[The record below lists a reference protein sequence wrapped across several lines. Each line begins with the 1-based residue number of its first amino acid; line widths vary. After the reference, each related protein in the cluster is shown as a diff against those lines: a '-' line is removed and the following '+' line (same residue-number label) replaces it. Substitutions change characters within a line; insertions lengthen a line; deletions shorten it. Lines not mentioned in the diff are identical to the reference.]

1 MSRRT
6 KHKII
11 VRTKDLYLDQA
22 QPYSRSMLT
31 GQLVQRPHIV
41 LHKLRE
47 GEDDAPFTINRLS
60 MLFDFVRA
68 LGVNV
73 TVRNGSTS
81 STTYYGDREVI
92 PDTHLKPFFYGY
104 EHEEFS
110 GDEPSMYAK
119 LEQAM
124 RQAKEEFLI
133 FHVDQYNIL
142 VDVTTL
148 DALME

>member
-31 GQLVQRPHIV
+31 GELVQRPHIV

-47 GEDDAPFTINRLS
+47 GEDDAPFTINSLS

-68 LGVNV
+68 LKVNV
-73 TVRNGSTS
+73 TVHQPTC
-81 STTYYGDREVI
+81 TVTYEWHERI
-92 PDTHLKPFFYGY
+92 PDSHIKPFFYGY
-104 EHEEFS
+104 DHEEFS

-119 LEQAM
+119 LEEAM
-124 RQAKEEFLI
+124 KRAREEFLI
-133 FHVDQYNIL
+133 FHVDQHNIL

>member
-41 LHKLRE
+41 LCKLRE
-47 GEDDAPFTINRLS
+47 GEDDAPFTIRSLS

-68 LGVNV
+68 LGVTV
-73 TVRNGSTS
+73 TVHNGTLS

-104 EHEEFS
+104 DHEEFS

-119 LEQAM
+119 LEEAM
-124 RQAKEEFLI
+124 KRTTEEFLI
-133 FHVDQYNIL
+133 FHVDHDNNL

>member
-31 GQLVQRPHIV
+31 GELVQRPHIV
-41 LHKLRE
+41 LFKLRE
-47 GEDDAPFTINRLS
+47 GEDDAPFTINSLS

-68 LGVNV
+68 LKVNV
-73 TVRNGSTS
+73 TVHNGPTS
-81 STTYYGDREVI
+81 STYYWHEKM
-92 PDTHLKPFFYGY
+92 PDNHLKPFFYGY
-104 EHEEFS
+104 AHEEFS

-119 LEQAM
+119 LEEAM
-124 RQAKEEFLI
+124 KRTREEFLI
-133 FHVDQYNIL
+133 FHVDQHNIL